1 MTSIPYL
8 STYQHCNVHKCGS
21 ACYVSFSFIVTI
33 SNAELNTRD
42 WKIVPEIEKLF
53 GMQRAGKLSP
63 LRTENHLCSTS
74 CVQVKNIFMIDAKIK
89 EVATGVCTNAF
100 NRLEFIYGFSDE
112 LPEIVRLHDDEAEL

>member
-1 MTSIPYL
+1 MTNIPYL
-8 STYQHCNVHKCGS
+8 STYQHCNVQIYGS
-21 ACYVSFSFIVTI
+21 ACYTPFHFIIIINYTE
-33 SNAELNTRD
+33 SNASD
-42 WKIVPEIEKLF
+42 WKIVPEVEKLL
-53 GMQRAGKLSP
+53 GMQRVGKLSP